1 MNQSADL
8 QRSLFA
14 IQEYGQLIGF
24 EQLLDEGSQVAAFE
38 LESGAT
44 ISFEALENGVIIS
57 RMQQFSPYNI
67 FDTMI
72 KALSMSHYRRGVNY
86 IMQPGMLGDDRLVIT
101 IFLSQQQLVPHQ
113 FDGAVKRL
121 DTVFNQIGN

>member
-24 EQLLDEGSQVAAFE
+24 EQLLDEGSQVAAYE

-86 IMQPGMLGDDRLVIT
+86 IMQ
-101 IFLSQQQLVPHQ
+101 
-113 FDGAVKRL
+113 AVCWAMIVLLLPYFYHNSSWCPINLMAR
-121 DTVFNQIGN
+121 